1 MQFGIDLIDLAASKG
16 SKPGTAAAAAAA
28 GQLFFPS
35 VFIHT
40 TIFYLPTHT
49 HTHTHTHEQ
58 IKSKDSLAGIL
69 FLFCWHGNLI

>member
-16 SKPGTAAAAAAA
+16 SKPGTAAAAAA

-40 TIFYLPTHT
+40 TIFYLLSP

>member
-16 SKPGTAAAAAAA
+16 SKPGTAAAAA

-49 HTHTHTHEQ
+49 HTHTHEQ